1 MLLITATINNKN
13 MNIKTIF
20 ASLLVATMAMPSY
33 GQTITDRFDFGY
45 TRDAALSTPKEFSY
59 DGKPYLMMYDGNDIN
74 TIQIYDDNLEVAKRI
89 TMKESLPFNYQL
101 TYQDQV
107 REVVAVNEV
116 EKSEYCRFD
125 SYEEFLEREM
135 TVNPT
140 FDESC
145 FITEVLGDGTKKI
158 KVDYSRC
165 GYTTNEQM
173 YYNYSY
179 FGLK

>member
-1 MLLITATINNKN
+1 

-116 EKSEYCRFD
+116 EKSE
-125 SYEEFLEREM
+125 
-135 TVNPT
+135 
-140 FDESC
+140 
-145 FITEVLGDGTKKI
+145 
-158 KVDYSRC
+158 
-165 GYTTNEQM
+165 
-173 YYNYSY
+173 
-179 FGLK
+179 